1 MKSKLLTTLISAFL
15 TTILLSGCT
24 KETTN
29 PDPSPSDARS
39 AFLGN
44 WSVNE
49 TWTKLTYTVTISAD
63 PNSTNGVFISNFANS
78 GSSGIPA
85 GAAVSGTS
93 IELDPDQ
100 TIGDGWIINGGGS
113 LSGTTKINWNYT
125 INDGATLIYA
135 TAVYTKL

>member
-1 MKSKLLTTLISAFL
+1 MKSKLLSLVISVFL
-15 TTILLSGCT
+15 TTTLLSGCT
-24 KETTN
+24 KETTT

-39 AFLGN
+39 NFLGN

-49 TWTKLTYTVTISAD
+49 TWTKLTYSVTISAD
-63 PNSTNGVFISNFANS
+63 PNSSDGVFISNFANS
-78 GSSGIPA
+78 GTFGSFA
-85 GAAVSGTS
+85 GASVSGTVIS
-93 IELDPDQ
+93 LDPDQ